1 MFDYDR
7 IAAEY
12 ARHRRVNPEVLRR
25 LTAGLGPTAKVLEV
39 GCGTGNY
46 LIAIRELVGCSC
58 WGIDP
63 SMEMLAQARARSGQV
78 QLLQGRA
85 EQLEFPD
92 GQFDFVFSV
101 NVIHHVGDRGR
112 SFREAWRMLRHGG
125 RACTV
130 TDSEWVIRHRQPLS
144 VYFPETVEIDLAR
157 YPRIEELRANMQE
170 AGFANVSEET
180 VEFTCEVRDIGP
192 FRDKAFSCLRII
204 PEDAFRRGI
213 ERMEKD
219 LLTGPI
225 TGVSRYTHVW
235 GVKPLSSSH
244 RGHERGGL
252 GHG

>member
-1 MFDYDR
+1 
-7 IAAEY
+7 
-12 ARHRRVNPEVLRR
+12 
-25 LTAGLGPTAKVLEV
+25 
-39 GCGTGNY
+39 
-46 LIAIRELVGCSC
+46 
-58 WGIDP
+58 
-63 SMEMLAQARARSGQV
+63 
-78 QLLQGRA
+78 
-85 EQLEFPD
+85 
-92 GQFDFVFSV
+92 
-101 NVIHHVGDRGR
+101 
-112 SFREAWRMLRHGG
+112 MLRHGG

-204 PEDAFRRGI
+204 SKDAFRRGI